1 MSRPSQRS
9 GVMTLKTVSR
19 AFWFGLAVSLALHA
33 FFLVKGRFEMP
44 RFEDAPP
51 IEARLEP
58 EEFKAVPEPEPQAPG
73 APSAAIETPPEPQP
87 RQPALP
93 LPVSEAAV
101 APNEPVI
108 VEPAPAP
115 PQPEPV
121 LPLSTAKAPPQSDQ
135 PHALLTQAA
144 DNLRQ
149 LPARIEIV
157 YELKG
162 MVSGRQT
169 HLWQRSGQRYS
180 LETEGEVTG
189 LASLFVS
196 GKLTQKSRGRIG
208 DLGLMPEE
216 YEMQRFSGKREA
228 LSFNY
233 EANTIESNRTD
244 ARRGTRTLE
253 LPLMTGA
260 QDPLSSIYQLAMAA
274 QDNRNGVIVAAGTK
288 RVKGYPY
295 RTLGVEAVRTP
306 LGEIK
311 ALHIV
316 RSGDSEKSATHLW
329 LAPDPYSLP
338 VKVTYVDED
347 GTEWVLEAVSIKTQ

>member
-1 MSRPSQRS
+1 
-9 GVMTLKTVSR
+9 MTLKTVGR
-19 AFWFGLAVSLALHA
+19 AFWFGLAVSLTLHA

-44 RFEDAPP
+44 RFEEPP
-51 IEARLEP
+51 PLEAHLEP
-58 EEFKAVPEPEPQAPG
+58 EAFKAVPEPRADAPG
-73 APSAAIETPPEPQP
+73 AAGAPIETPPESQP
-87 RQPALP
+87 RQPAPP
-93 LPVSEAAV
+93 LPVSQV
-101 APNEPVI
+101 PVVPSAPAIAEPS
-108 VEPAPAP
+108 PAP
-115 PQPEPV
+115 PPPEPV
-121 LPLSTAKAPPQSDQ
+121 LPLSTAKAPPQSAQ

-144 DNLRQ
+144 DKLRQ

-157 YELKG
+157 FELKG

-196 GKLTQKSRGRIG
+196 GKLTQQSRGRIG

-216 YEMQRFSGKREA
+216 YEMQRFSGKRET

-233 EANTIESNRTD
+233 EANAIESSRTD
-244 ARRGTRTLE
+244 AKRGTRTLE
-253 LPLMTGA
+253 LPLITGA

-274 QDNRNGVIVAAGTK
+274 QDGQDGLIVAASSK
-288 RVKGYPY
+288 KVKGYPY
-295 RTLGVEAVRTP
+295 RMLGAETQRTP
-306 LGEIK
+306 LGEMRT
-311 ALHIV
+311 LHVV
-316 RSGDSEKSATHLW
+316 RAGDTEKSATHMW
-329 LAPDPYSLP
+329 LAPAQHSLP